1 MRMGVDSKTTSIMMG
16 ECFPFVNLFK
26 TRTRLTQ
33 ENRLRVPLIPGSTG
47 TSTRALT
54 SSCSGTEPNVQVLGS
69 QLQLL
74 ADHAG

>member
-47 TSTRALT
+47 TACAAPTN
-54 SSCSGTEPNVQVLGS
+54 SSGPEPNVQVLGS